1 MVHLE
6 RLKPARE
13 NAEVVRRIIPSVR
26 RKGRTAAACRRLLSR
41 IGVGVS
47 IQCFP
52 HGDARNIR
60 IVSERGEKIG
70 VKGNTITTYETGSR
84 IPSDAVIHS
93 ICREFNISEL
103 WLRTGEG
110 EPHIERDEDEEFLEV
125 MEQIHMSD
133 DDLIKRIIKAY
144 WFMNDE
150 EKAAIRKLI
159 DGFTKK

>member
-1 MVHLE
+1 MEAINDRIAWCVKDSKLTKTAFSE
-6 RLKPARE
+6 RL
-13 NAEVVRRIIPSVR
+13 N
-26 RKGRTAAACRRLLSR
+26 
-41 IGVGVS
+41 VS
-47 IQCFP
+47 QAFISQLCS
-52 HGDARNIR
+52 GT
-60 IVSERGEKIG
+60 K
-70 VKGNTITTYETGSR
+70 T
-84 IPSDAVIHS
+84 PSDRTIAD

>member
-1 MVHLE
+1 ME
-6 RLKPARE
+6 TI
-13 NAEVVRRIIPSVR
+13 NDRIAWCVKDS
-26 RKGRTAAACRRLLSR
+26 KLTKTAFSEKLN
-41 IGVGVS
+41 VS
-47 IQCFP
+47 QAFISQLC
-52 HGDARNIR
+52 
-60 IVSERGEKIG
+60 SG
-70 VKGNTITTYETGSR
+70 VKM
-84 IPSDAVIHS
+84 PSDRTIAD

-110 EPHIERDEDEEFLEV
+110 EPHIQRDEDEEFLEV

-144 WFMNDE
+144 WFMEDE

>member
-1 MVHLE
+1 VEAINDRIAWCVKDSKLTKTAFAE
-6 RLKPARE
+6 KINVSQSFISRL
-13 NAEVVRRIIPSVR
+13 
-26 RKGRTAAACRRLLSR
+26 
-41 IGVGVS
+41 VS
-47 IQCFP
+47 
-52 HGDARNIR
+52 
-60 IVSERGEKIG
+60 GEK
-70 VKGNTITTYETGSR
+70 V
-84 IPSDAVIHS
+84 PSDRTIAD

-110 EPHIERDEDEEFLEV
+110 EPHIQRDEDEEFLEV

-144 WFMNDE
+144 WFMEDD

>member
-1 MVHLE
+1 VQIVETINE
-6 RLKPARE
+6 RIAWCVKDSNLTKTAF
-13 NAEVVRRIIPSVR
+13 AEKINVSQSFIS
-26 RKGRTAAACRRLLSR
+26 RL
-41 IGVGVS
+41 VS
-47 IQCFP
+47 
-52 HGDARNIR
+52 
-60 IVSERGEKIG
+60 GEK
-70 VKGNTITTYETGSR
+70 V
-84 IPSDAVIHS
+84 PSDRTIAD

-110 EPHIERDEDEEFLEV
+110 EPHIQRDEDEEFLEV

-144 WFMNDE
+144 WFMEDD

>member
-1 MVHLE
+1 MEAINDRIAWCVKDSKLTKTAFAE
-6 RLKPARE
+6 KINVSQSFISRL
-13 NAEVVRRIIPSVR
+13 
-26 RKGRTAAACRRLLSR
+26 
-41 IGVGVS
+41 VS
-47 IQCFP
+47 
-52 HGDARNIR
+52 
-60 IVSERGEKIG
+60 GEK
-70 VKGNTITTYETGSR
+70 V
-84 IPSDAVIHS
+84 PSDRTIAD

-110 EPHIERDEDEEFLEV
+110 EPHIQKDEDEEFLEV

-144 WFMNDE
+144 WLMDDD